1 MSDSEYGQFSDV
13 GEAEVTRAIGQE
25 WTEEFMHFSGSDVII
40 VGGGPSGLMAAKE
53 LSERGVQTMVVEKN
67 NYLGGGF
74 WLGGF
79 LMNKVTVRSPAH
91 HVLDGLDVD
100 YKQSRDSEGL
110 YVANGPEACSGL
122 IKAACDAGAKMQNMT
137 EFTDIVVR
145 EDHRVGGIVMNWTP
159 VHALPREITCVD
171 PIAVEAD
178 LVIDATGHD
187 AVAVSKLQERGVLNA
202 PGIEHAD
209 EHNTGMDQ
217 TGDDS
222 YGAPGH
228 DSPGHDSMWVGESED
243 AVVEHT
249 GLAHDGLVV
258 TGMAT
263 ATTYGLPR
271 MGPTFGAMLLSGKR
285 AAQAAIDELGV
296 DAEDVDMTTT
306 ASPADD

>member
-1 MSDSEYGQFSDV
+1 MTQFNEFSDV
-13 GEAEVTRAIGQE
+13 GEAEVTRAIGAE
-25 WTEEFMHFSGSDVII
+25 WTEEFMDYSESDVIVI
-40 VGGGPSGLMAAKE
+40 GGGPSGLMAAKE
-53 LSERGVQTMVVEKN
+53 LSERGVKTMVVEKN

-79 LMNKVTVRSPAH
+79 LMNKVTVRDPAQS
-91 HVLDGLDVD
+91 VLEELDVEYTESD
-100 YKQSRDSEGL
+100 EAEGL

-122 IKAACDAGAKMQNMT
+122 IKATCDAGAKIQNMT
-137 EFTDIVVR
+137 EFTDIVIR
-145 EDHRVGGIVMNWTP
+145 ENHRVGGIVMNWTP

-171 PIAVEAD
+171 PIAVESE
-178 LVIDATGHD
+178 LVIDATGHE
-187 AVAVSKLQERGVLNA
+187 AVAVSKLQERGVLEA
-202 PGIEHAD
+202 PGIEHAA
-209 EHNTGMDQ
+209 EHNTGMDNTEESQ
-217 TGDDS
+217 

-249 GLAHDGLVV
+249 GLAHEGLIV

-285 AAQAAIDELGV
+285 AAQVAIDELGV
-296 DAEDVDMTTT
+296 DAPAVEMTTR
-306 ASPADD
+306 AEPADD